1 MINIDEQIQKITRNT
16 VDVLDVA
23 ELRNRLKQKKQ
34 LRVKFGADPTAA
46 DLHFGHAAVLRKLR
60 ELQSFGHKI
69 IFVIGDFTARIGDPS
84 GRSELRPQLSE
95 DIIDKN
101 AKTYQQQAFK
111 ILDPEKTDIAF
122 NSTWLAPLTA
132 EELMKLASH
141 YTVARMS
148 ERDDFRLRLRKGD
161 PISMQEFIYPLLQ
174 AYDSIYLK
182 ADVEVGGID
191 QKFNLLVGRDIQH
204 SYGQPGQIV
213 ITMPLLEGTDGI
225 KKMSKSYGNYI
236 GLTEPPDEMFGN
248 IMGLSDE
255 LMYRYYELLTD
266 HDVETIK
273 SISPMEAKLRLA
285 SELTNIYSGN
295 GQGSM
300 ARQKFEEVFRRH
312 KFPDDAP
319 VIELMPAYF
328 TIVELLIQNGII
340 GSKSEAKRLV
350 KSGAVSIDGNKVT
363 STTEKIKLQDGVHF
377 LRSGRRGFYRLVVK
391 PGVSIK

>member
-1 MINIDEQIQKITRNT
+1 MTNIDKQIQKIISNT
-16 VDVLDVA
+16 VDA
-23 ELRNRLKQKKQ
+23 IEITELRNRLEQKKQ
-34 LRVKFGADPTAA
+34 LVVKFGADPTAA
-46 DLHFGHAAVLRKLR
+46 DLHFGHAVVLRKLR
-60 ELQSFGHKI
+60 EFQDFGHRI
-69 IFVIGDFTARIGDPS
+69 VFVIGDFTARIGDPS

-95 DIIDKN
+95 DVIDKN

-111 ILDPEKTDIAF
+111 ILDPEKTDVVF
-122 NSTWLAPLTA
+122 NSSWFAHLTA
-132 EELMKLASH
+132 EDLMELASH
-141 YTVARMS
+141 YTVARML
-148 ERDDFRLRLRKGD
+148 ERDDFQLRLHKGD

-236 GLTEPPDEMFGN
+236 GLTEPPDKMFGK
-248 IMGLSDE
+248 IMGISDE

-266 HDVETIK
+266 HDIETIK
-273 SISPMEAKLRLA
+273 SISPMESKLRLA
-285 SELTNIYSGN
+285 SELTNIYNGN
-295 GQGSM
+295 GQGSI
-300 ARQKFEEVFRRH
+300 ARQKFEEVFRQR

-319 VIELMPAYF
+319 VIELTTAYF

-340 GSKSEAKRLV
+340 DSKSEAKRLV
-350 KSGAVSIDGNKVT
+350 KSGAVSIDGNKIT
-363 STTEKIKLQDGVHF
+363 SSTEKVKLQKGVHF

-391 PGVSIK
+391 SGVSIK